1 MTLILQR
8 DIRQLMLNVE
18 KVQGRFDMLEQNHST
33 LDMQCQQDQNHLM
46 ELIEHI
52 KRLESHVSTM
62 LLDCESLGRRY
73 WKDRNP
79 HLIESLHGSFATMET
94 LFSDLKKLRNTLS
107 EAYINPSDLQKLV
120 IDWARFK
127 KSTERIQKSMQH
139 TQKRR
144 KTMPGSLRGA
154 KGTVINLALIPCIRQ
169 RGRRR
174 TLESPAPFNTSKL
187 QK

>member
-1 MTLILQR
+1 MTLILRR

-33 LDMQCQQDQNHLM
+33 LDMQRQQIQSHLAQF
-46 ELIEHI
+46 IDHV
-52 KRLESHVSTM
+52 KRLESDVSTM

-73 WKDRNP
+73 WKDRNL
-79 HLIESLHGSFATMET
+79 HLIESLHGSFASMET

-127 KSTERIQKSMQH
+127 KSTERIQKSMRH

-144 KTMPGSLRGA
+144 KNRAWFLTG
-154 KGTVINLALIPCIRQ
+154 RQ
-169 RGRRR
+169 RYSSQSGVDSMY
-174 TLESPAPFNTSKL
+174 SPEWEALRLQTSL
-187 QK
+187 HF